1 MEQKDNFDH
10 ITNLFQVENNNVI
23 EEQETMNISII
34 LFGAIVTFISL
45 LISVKMK
52 EKKYYANFDY
62 LTKLKNRHSLFEDV
76 KKLDISEYSLFF
88 IDLNKFKV
96 INDTYGHD
104 VGDEI
109 LLEVSNGLKKVFG
122 AEHLYRYGGDEFIAF
137 VKESVA
143 DDFENSI
150 DNKVNEVKRM
160 LSVPIIDSSK
170 QNHYAGLSIG
180 AGVILILSF

>member
-76 KKLDISEYSLFF
+76 ECYHKSAVP
-88 IDLNKFKV
+88 NC
-96 INDTYGHD
+96 
-104 VGDEI
+104 
-109 LLEVSNGLKKVFG
+109 
-122 AEHLYRYGGDEFIAF
+122 
-137 VKESVA
+137 KEM
-143 DDFENSI
+143 
-150 DNKVNEVKRM
+150 R
-160 LSVPIIDSSK
+160 
-170 QNHYAGLSIG
+170 
-180 AGVILILSF
+180 